1 MLQEVKLIRLIDQ
14 NDKNYNKIKNYYNF
28 GKDLYL
34 ESIEQLKNKITIAKY
49 YNEYTL
55 KETEYE
61 NISIDYI
68 DNIKNLALY
77 HFDNKK
83 IKNNLNIINI
93 DIFNEDIIFK
103 KDEIIINMLDLS
115 LKTNLNIKQV
125 YSFEIRKIKDKYLFI
140 LNCQLINKRSYN
152 YLSINILANNRI
164 LIAFNNVALQPII
177 CTYSTSYEL
186 ILFINSLIS
195 KYKID
200 RIITSLNANEV
211 AYEIYKQ
218 FSSKIIIVNTRNISK
233 SNFFKNEKASIE
245 YFKYEYLIKDIELNK
260 TYQLMNKC
268 DDKLFI
274 DQTKYNDKSIY
285 ISI

>member
-49 YNEYTL
+49 YNEYNL

>member
-1 MLQEVKLIRLIDQ
+1 MLQEVKLIQLIDQ

>member
-14 NDKNYNKIKNYYNF
+14 NDKDYNKIKNYYNF

-55 KETEYE
+55 KEIEYE
-61 NISIDYI
+61 NISVDYI

>member
-14 NDKNYNKIKNYYNF
+14 NDKDYNKIKNYYNF

>member
-14 NDKNYNKIKNYYNF
+14 NDKDYNKIKNYYNF

-61 NISIDYI
+61 NISVDYI

-152 YLSINILANNRI
+152 YLSINILANNRT